1 MYSNSQIIE
10 FKKAVSLSFV
20 RENLENEL
28 KQKEYYLEANSPKI
42 IKTDLEKEINQLKEI
57 LR

>member
-42 IKTDLEKEINQLKEI
+42 IKTDLEYGVV
-57 LR
+57 